1 MVINLADANPES
13 ARSSWLSKRV
23 DDEIRSAEAVCCCWM
38 SKRVDAEVRSAAAYQ
53 PDAVDDCPNR
63 VQMKKSVSAGVHQNQ
78 LDSEKLFQNSFDVDC
93 PSQLVLLIVVKLRQ
107 LLTWIAVSALNTVSQ
122 VYHLKLGF

>member
-1 MVINLADANPES
+1 MQILNQLEVVDCPNAWMMKS
-13 ARSSWLSKRV
+13 AQQKQF
-23 DDEIRSAEAVCCCWM
+23 AVCWL
-38 SKRVDAEVRSAAAYQ
+38 SKRVDAEVRSADAYQ
-53 PDAVDDCPNR
+53 PDAVDDCLSR

-78 LDSEKLFQNSFDVDC
+78 LDSGKLFQNSFDVDC

-107 LLTWIAVSALNTVSQ
+107 LLIWIAVSALNTVSQ